1 MKILKKLFSINKLNE
16 DQKKALE
23 VLNGSGNVFLTGP
36 AGVGKSYVI
45 KTYLN
50 QKSKIPPVLASTG
63 AAAVQI
69 NGRTFHSF
77 FGLGIMEGGI
87 SKTVKRAT
95 DSDRIW
101 RRIAQTKEII
111 IDEISMIHPL
121 AFEAADQI
129 SKAIK
134 ENTSPF
140 GGIRLILTGDFLQLP
155 PVDRFEKKIPWL
167 FQHQLW
173 AQINPKKVELLKS
186 MRTESQEFVNIL
198 NKIRLGNCDSQV
210 ESFLNSR
217 VTPLKEDFD
226 GTVLFGRKAEAE
238 SYNQDQLDKLKTH
251 LKEFHTQVS
260 VVSGIQTPKETL
272 ISYSPLP
279 EVLFLKEGALVMI
292 RKNDPDGEYVNGTL
306 AHIKTVNTETITLK
320 LRNEKQV
327 SIPKEDFHVLDGDGK
342 IMATIRNFPL
352 TLGWAT
358 TIHKSQGASIDC
370 LHVNLRALWECGQAY
385 VALSRAKDPNALFI
399 EEWTPGS
406 IKADGSVISFYG
418 S

>member
-1 MKILKKLFSINKLNE
+1 MKSKEGFIKELNE
-16 DQKKALE
+16 DQKIALTA
-23 VLNGSGNVFLTGP
+23 LSTTRNVFLTGP
-36 AGVGKSYVI
+36 AGVGKTFVINSYL
-45 KTYLN
+45 KQNLK
-50 QKSKIPPVLASTG
+50 KSPVLASTG

-95 DSDRIW
+95 ESSRIQK
-101 RRIAQTKEII
+101 RIAKTQELI
-111 IDEISMIHPL
+111 IDEISMIHPQ
-121 AFEAADQI
+121 AFEAADLI
-129 SKAIK
+129 AKSIK
-134 ENTSPF
+134 FNLSPF

-167 FQHQLW
+167 FTHELW
-173 AQINPKKVELLKS
+173 KQVNPVKIELFKS

-198 NKIRLGNCDSQV
+198 NKIRLGNCDSHV
-210 ESFLNSR
+210 EAFLNSR
-217 VTPLKEDFD
+217 VAPLKDDFD

-238 SYNQDQLDKLKTH
+238 SYNQNMLNKLKTP
-251 LKEFHTQVS
+251 LKEFNTEVS
-260 VVSGIQTPKETL
+260 TVTGIQTPKGSL

-279 EVLFLKEGALVMI
+279 EVLLLKEGALVMI
-292 RKNDPDGEYVNGTL
+292 RKNDVEGEYVNGTL
-306 AHIKTVNTETITLK
+306 AHIKSISDESIVLKTKSGKQITL
-320 LRNEKQV
+320 L
-327 SIPKEDFHVLDGDGK
+327 KEDFHVLDGDGK
-342 IMATIRNFPL
+342 IIATICNFPL

-370 LHVNLRALWECGQAY
+370 LHVNLRALWETGQAY

-399 EEWTPGS
+399 EQWTPGS
-406 IKADGSVISFYG
+406 IKADGEVVKFY